1 MDKFIAFLKRL
12 ALRVARVAI
21 DEAIDGALEEVRED
35 IAGRKLTP
43 KELAST
49 EAAILILAEKLKE
62 RF

>member
-1 MDKFIAFLKRL
+1 MNRFIAILKRL
-12 ALRVARVAI
+12 ALRVASVAI

-35 IAGRKLTP
+35 IAGRNLTP

-49 EAAILILAEKLKE
+49 EAAILILAEKLKA